1 MIKKASI
8 ALAAAVLIAG
18 TASAQATGGAVRSS
32 TSKLFLGA
40 ALNGSSIKF
49 EGDGSET
56 RTGGGISLQLG
67 YGFTPKFALFVEAA
81 GGPIEPEEGDD
92 GSYTLGHF
100 DIGARYHFSNP
111 SRKLAPYLEAALT
124 GRSLMAT
131 DVDFDGDPGTAP
143 SEVTFSGAGFSFG
156 GGLLYFF
163 NPKWAFNGGLKWT
176 TGEFSTIKV
185 DNVSVTGFEADATS
199 ARVNLGITWF
209 PKGG

>member
-8 ALAAAVLIAG
+8 ALAAAVVIAG
-18 TASAQATGGAVRSS
+18 TASAQTVNSS

-49 EGDGSET
+49 EGESAPTE
-56 RTGGGISLQLG
+56 TGGGLSLQLG
-67 YGFTPKFALFVEAA
+67 YGFTPKFALFLEGSA
-81 GGPIEPEEGDD
+81 GPIEPEDAGDEKW
-92 GSYTLGHF
+92 TLGHF
-100 DIGARYHFSNP
+100 DIGARYHFGSSASKVRP
-111 SRKLAPYLEAALT
+111 FLEAALT

-131 DVDFDGDPGTAP
+131 DADFDDDPTTAP
-143 SEVTFSGAGFSFG
+143 SEVTFSGAGFTVG

-163 NPKWAFNGGLKWT
+163 NPKWAFNGGVKWT
-176 TGEFSTIKV
+176 TGEFSTVKV

-199 ARVNLGITWF
+199 ARINLGVVWF

>member
-18 TASAQATGGAVRSS
+18 TASAQATGGTARSS

-40 ALNGSSIKF
+40 ALSGASIKF
-49 EGDGSET
+49 EGDNSET
-56 RTGGGISLQLG
+56 QTGGGISLQLG

-81 GGPIEPEEGDD
+81 GGPIEPESAGDEQW
-92 GSYTLGHF
+92 TLGHF
-100 DIGARYHFSNP
+100 DIGARYHFANP
-111 SRKLAPYLEAALT
+111 ARKLTPYLEAALS
-124 GRSLMAT
+124 GRAITAT
-131 DVDFDGDPGTAP
+131 DVDFDDDPSTAP
-143 SEVTFSGAGFSFG
+143 SDVTFSGAGFSFG

-176 TGEFSTIKV
+176 TGEFDTIKV
-185 DNVSVTGFEADATS
+185 DNVSVSGLEADATS